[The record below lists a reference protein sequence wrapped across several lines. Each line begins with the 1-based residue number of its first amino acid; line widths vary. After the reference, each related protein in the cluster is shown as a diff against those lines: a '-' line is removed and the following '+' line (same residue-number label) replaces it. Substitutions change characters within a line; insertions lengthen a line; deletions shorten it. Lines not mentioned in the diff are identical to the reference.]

1 MSFLRIKCGITGHE
15 MPAKEAI
22 VRQHISGKKFLRL
35 AKEWKK
41 PDEAQSTNRWLEKK
55 KHKKEKNLTFRTFLE
70 THTKHENMLYCKLTG
85 RSVRN
90 EEIHIQR
97 HIKGKKFKKALD
109 HCKQKLSKDN

>member
-41 PDEAQSTNRWLEKK
+41 PDEAQSTNR
-55 KHKKEKNLTFRTFLE
+55 
-70 THTKHENMLYCKLTG
+70 
-85 RSVRN
+85 
-90 EEIHIQR
+90 
-97 HIKGKKFKKALD
+97 
-109 HCKQKLSKDN
+109 